1 MTQLDILSHRP
12 DEFQGKTIV
21 HNGCQYVLSKRV
33 DSGAGRVVHK
43 LVNRR
48 SGLCVHVVK
57 IWRDQ
62 HRAAVAA
69 EADLAAARIRALI
82 GTNVLPFENVAA
94 HGGLFQMQTYVGPY
108 EDENSATHKDMA
120 IADAALETHSPAEA
134 ARRYY
139 RILETAPLHTAAMN
153 NLATVCDYL
162 GNADEAFT
170 WQLRATRIEPNHFPY
185 QTNLVTYAAAA
196 GKIGAAMQQYEKTQ
210 KQFPFQ
216 HQLDELAVRVYER
229 AGYPHK
235 ALAIVERSPDEE
247 FRQEHQ
253 KRLQTAAGD
262 CAHAEELLQKARTR
276 VFEGQ
281 TSQALPLLVRA
292 SRRYGRHPLLRLN
305 LGLARIHGGE
315 YAEGRDLLMSVVQ
328 VLPLAYLPGICFNAA
343 AAEVRLGNV
352 QRALQLFQGLHELLS
367 ERKEETGVLRFR
379 DLPGS
384 SSWIDEAGS
393 VEREPSMNLS
403 VLENAIRSAGGESR
417 VPQEVRD
424 LKNEYKRAADRYQ
437 RTHGGPDKLD
447 NR

>member
-1 MTQLDILSHRP
+1 MTQLDISSHRP

-21 HNGCQYVLSKRV
+21 HNGCEYILSKRV
-33 DSGAGRVVHK
+33 DRGDGRVVHK

-69 EADLAAARIRALI
+69 EAHLAVARIRALA

-94 HGGLFQMQTYVGPY
+94 HGGLFQMQMYVGPY
-108 EDENSATHKDMA
+108 EDENSAIHKDMA
-120 IADAALETHSPAEA
+120 IADAALEANSPAEA
-134 ARRYY
+134 ARRYH

-153 NLATVCDYL
+153 NLATACDYL

-170 WQLRATRIEPNHFPY
+170 WQFRATRIEPNHFPY
-185 QTNLVTYAAAA
+185 QTNLLTYAAAA
-196 GKIGAAMQQYEKTQ
+196 GKLGAAMQQYEKTQ

-216 HQLDELAVRVYER
+216 HQLDELAVRLYER

-235 ALAIVERSPDEE
+235 ALAIVERSPDED
-247 FRQEHQ
+247 FRQDHR
-253 KRLQTAAGD
+253 KRVQPAAGD
-262 CAHAEELLQKARTR
+262 CAHAEKLLQEARTL
-276 VFEGQ
+276 VFKGL

-305 LGLARIHGGE
+305 LGLARILGGE
-315 YAEGRDLLMSVVQ
+315 YAEGRDLLMSVVH
-328 VLPLAYLPGICFNAA
+328 VLPPAYLPGICFNAA

-367 ERKEETGVLRFR
+367 ERRERTGVLRFR
-379 DLPGS
+379 DPPGL
-384 SSWIDEAGS
+384 SSWIDEARS
-393 VEREPSMNLS
+393 VEREPRMNLS
-403 VLENAIRSAGGESR
+403 VLEDAIRSAGGESR

-424 LKNEYKRAADRYQ
+424 LKNEYKRVADR
-437 RTHGGPDKLD
+437 
-447 NR
+447 